1 MKRNAGAGRSIGR
14 WMVLGILTST
24 VAVPIIWGLSLS
36 FRSNEEIVKIGGL
49 SLHTFVP
56 VAPTLDNFT
65 RFFDAVNISR
75 LMGVTLFVCLAV
87 TVASLFINS
96 LAAFAF
102 ARMSFRGKKV
112 IFAVIVAT
120 MILPIEILIVPLYRV
135 VKDIGLMNSVAS
147 RILPFAASGFGIFF
161 MRQFFA
167 GIPKELDE
175 AAVIDGCG
183 RVRLYFRILM
193 PLARTPL
200 VTLGLIVFLQQWDSF
215 LVPVTFISSKENM
228 VLQVAINNLYAHIY
242 VNDTA
247 LLFSGMVVAAVPV
260 ILIFLFTQRYY
271 IAGITTTGIKG

>member
-1 MKRNAGAGRSIGR
+1 MRDVQAGRSLGR
-14 WMVLGILTST
+14 WVMLGLLTVT

-56 VAPTLDNFT
+56 RAPTLDNFN
-65 RFFDAVNISR
+65 RFFEAVNIVR

-87 TVASLFINS
+87 TAASLVINS

-102 ARMSFRGKKV
+102 ARMSFRGKTV
-112 IFAVIVAT
+112 IFAVIIAT

-135 VKDIGLMNSVAS
+135 VKDIGLMNSLAS
-147 RILPFAASGFGIFF
+147 LILPFAASGFGIFF
-161 MRQFFA
+161 MRQFFE
-167 GIPKELDE
+167 GIPRELDE

-183 RVRLYFRILM
+183 RVRFFLRILM

-215 LVPVTFISSKENM
+215 LVPVTFISSTEKM

-247 LLFSGMVVAAVPV
+247 LLFAGMVVAAVPV

>member
-1 MKRNAGAGRSIGR
+1 MRDVHAGRSVGR
-14 WMVLGILTST
+14 WVVLGILTLT
-24 VAVPIIWGLSLS
+24 VAVPIIWGFSLS
-36 FRSNEEIVKIGGL
+36 FRSNEEIVKISGL

-56 VAPTLDNFT
+56 VAPTLDNFA
-65 RFFDAVNISR
+65 RFFEAVNIVR

-87 TVASLFINS
+87 TTASLIINS
-96 LAAFAF
+96 LAAYAF
-102 ARMSFRGKKV
+102 ARMSFRGKTV

-135 VKDIGLMNSVAS
+135 VKDIGLMNSLAS
-147 RILPFAASGFGIFF
+147 LILPFAASGFGIFF
-161 MRQFFA
+161 MRQFFE

-183 RVRLYFRILM
+183 RVRFFLRILM

-215 LVPVTFISSKENM
+215 LVPVTFISSKEKM

-242 VNDTA
+242 VNDTS
-247 LLFSGMVVAAVPV
+247 LLFAGMVVAAVPV
-260 ILIFLFTQRYY
+260 ILIFLFAQRYY

>member
-1 MKRNAGAGRSIGR
+1 MRDTRTGSVGR
-14 WMVLGILTST
+14 WVILGILTLT
-24 VAVPIIWGLSLS
+24 VAVPIIWGFSLS
-36 FRSNEEIVKIGGL
+36 FRSNEEIVRISGL

-56 VAPTLDNFT
+56 AQPTLDNFT
-65 RFFDAVNISR
+65 RFSQAVNIVR
-75 LMGVTLFVCLAV
+75 LMGVTLFVCVSV
-87 TVASLFINS
+87 TAASLVINS

-112 IFAVIVAT
+112 IFAVVIAT
-120 MILPIEILIVPLYRV
+120 MILPIEILIVQLYRV
-135 VKDIGLMNSVAS
+135 VKDIGLMNSLAS
-147 RILPFAASGFGIFF
+147 LILPFAASGFGIFF
-161 MRQFFA
+161 MRQFFE
-167 GIPKELDE
+167 GIPRELDE

-183 RVRLYFRILM
+183 RVRFFSRILM

-215 LVPVTFISSKENM
+215 LVPVTFISRKENM

-247 LLFSGMVVAAVPV
+247 LLFAGMVVAAVPV

>member
-1 MKRNAGAGRSIGR
+1 
-14 WMVLGILTST
+14 
-24 VAVPIIWGLSLS
+24 
-36 FRSNEEIVKIGGL
+36 
-49 SLHTFVP
+49 
-56 VAPTLDNFT
+56 LDNFN
-65 RFFDAVNISR
+65 RFFEAVNIVR

-87 TVASLFINS
+87 TAASLVINS

-102 ARMSFRGKKV
+102 ARMSFRGKTV
-112 IFAVIVAT
+112 IFAVIIAT

-135 VKDIGLMNSVAS
+135 VKDIGLMNSLAS
-147 RILPFAASGFGIFF
+147 LILPFAASGFGIFF
-161 MRQFFA
+161 MRQFFE
-167 GIPKELDE
+167 GIPRELDE

-183 RVRLYFRILM
+183 RVRFFLRILT

-215 LVPVTFISSKENM
+215 LVPVTFISSTEKM

-247 LLFSGMVVAAVPV
+247 LLFAGMVVAAVPV

>member
-1 MKRNAGAGRSIGR
+1 MRRDGGAGRSIGR
-14 WMVLGILTST
+14 WAVLGILTMT

-36 FRSNEEIVKIGGL
+36 FRSNEEIVRIGGL

-65 RFFDAVNISR
+65 RFFDAVNITR

-87 TVASLFINS
+87 TVTSLFINS

-147 RILPFAASGFGIFF
+147 LILPFAAGGFGIFF

-183 RVRLYFRILM
+183 RVRFFFRILM

-260 ILIFLFTQRYY
+260 ILLFLFTQRYY

>member
-1 MKRNAGAGRSIGR
+1 MRDVQAGRSLGR
-14 WMVLGILTST
+14 WVMLGLLTVT

-56 VAPTLDNFT
+56 RAPTLDNFN
-65 RFFDAVNISR
+65 RFFEAVNIVR

-87 TVASLFINS
+87 TAASLVINS

-102 ARMSFRGKKV
+102 ARMSFRGKTV
-112 IFAVIVAT
+112 IFAVIIAT

-135 VKDIGLMNSVAS
+135 VKDIGLMNSLAS
-147 RILPFAASGFGIFF
+147 LILPFAASGFGIFF
-161 MRQFFA
+161 MRQFFE
-167 GIPKELDE
+167 GIPRELDE

-183 RVRLYFRILM
+183 RMRFFLRILM

-215 LVPVTFISSKENM
+215 LVPVTFISSTEKM

-247 LLFSGMVVAAVPV
+247 LLFAGMVVAAVPV

>member
-1 MKRNAGAGRSIGR
+1 MRDVQAGRSLGR
-14 WMVLGILTST
+14 WVMLGLLTVT

-56 VAPTLDNFT
+56 RAPTLDNFN
-65 RFFDAVNISR
+65 RFFEAVNIVR

-87 TVASLFINS
+87 TAASLVINS

-102 ARMSFRGKKV
+102 ARMSFRGKTV
-112 IFAVIVAT
+112 IFAVIIAT

-135 VKDIGLMNSVAS
+135 VKDIGLMNSLAS
-147 RILPFAASGFGIFF
+147 LILPFAASGFGIFF
-161 MRQFFA
+161 MRQFFE
-167 GIPKELDE
+167 GIPRELDE

-183 RVRLYFRILM
+183 RVRFFLRILT

-215 LVPVTFISSKENM
+215 LVPVTFISSTEKM

-247 LLFSGMVVAAVPV
+247 LLFAGMVVAAVPV